1 MVHFKDAIYI
11 YRAPRVA
18 LPCLYISPECRGNLL
33 VAIWNLTTRCHKI
46 LHAGLLCN
54 LGILVT
60 LFLSRCHQPFYIHTF
75 RFLIMKSCFNC
86 EKKHMHTSRQISF
99 NHFILSR
106 HSLEFVHR
114 LLSDSLHSLSYSL
127 LNTLSPSLCLGWS
140 ASLQLGS
147 YPDIHTDAAIDRQF
161 SNIPHSYRTSHGP
174 WTQPALPHPMGGWEH
189 HRKGEHW
196 CVRRRHT
203 ETLCQHI
210 WGGSRTYIFS

>member
-1 MVHFKDAIYI
+1 M
-11 YRAPRVA
+11 
-18 LPCLYISPECRGNLL
+18 
-33 VAIWNLTTRCHKI
+33 
-46 LHAGLLCN
+46 
-54 LGILVT
+54 ILVT

-75 RFLIMKSCFNC
+75 HFLIMKSCINC
-86 EKKHMHTSRQISF
+86 EKKYIHTSRQISF

-114 LLSDSLHSLSYSL
+114 LLSDSLHSLSCSL

-210 WGGSRTYIFS
+210 WGGSRTYIFSYKHFINRSFRTTAKKGNVAPLLLISSTRWRCLFSNKMLIFHILYYIIYLY

>member
-1 MVHFKDAIYI
+1 MQFGDFSYI
-11 YRAPRVA
+11 VFVA
-18 LPCLYISPECRGNLL
+18 LPPAVLHTYISFPHNEILFQLWEKYIYIQVDKFLL
-33 VAIWNLTTRCHKI
+33 TISYFHGTVWSLSTVYSLTHS
-46 LHAGLLCN
+46 
-54 LGILVT
+54 T
-60 LFLSRCHQPFYIHTF
+60 L
-75 RFLIMKSCFNC
+75 
-86 EKKHMHTSRQISF
+86 
-99 NHFILSR
+99 
-106 HSLEFVHR
+106 
-114 LLSDSLHSLSYSL
+114 SLSYSL